1 VSSFTESG
9 ASPVFSKGRD
19 LAETR
24 VVLAAWLRGRIED
37 ATDVEVGEPTYPV
50 GSGLSNETILFQVR
64 IHADG
69 QVRTEDLV
77 LRIHPGDFQLYL
89 DPNFRTQFDLLAA
102 LHAEGSVRVP
112 EVIWYEDDRD
122 VLGHEFFVMRR
133 IWGRVPVSAPVYN
146 VGGWLADATPAQR
159 RTAWTSA
166 MEQLCRIHLIPAET
180 VSFLDKPALGKD
192 PLEQQLSYWEQALAW
207 ATSDTPGAA
216 ALETLGWLRA
226 HVPAQEPGLS
236 WGDARIGNIMFG
248 DDFEVVGVV
257 DWEQASLGG
266 PLQDLGWWL
275 QMDEHHSIRQGVTR
289 LDGLGTREE
298 TIDFWEQRVGR
309 RVDGG
314 DLHWHEVFAAFKLMV
329 IGRRVG
335 ELGGA
340 GPLMPKSGK
349 GFDDQSALI
358 DTGLDPGLDTDE
370 PKRSTDA

>member
-1 VSSFTESG
+1 MAPRTDR
-9 ASPVFSKGRD
+9 GRD
-19 LAETR
+19 R
-24 VVLAAWLRGRIED
+24 DRGR
-37 ATDVEVGEPTYPV
+37 EPTYPV
-50 GSGLSNETILFQVR
+50 GSGLSNETILFQAR

-69 QVRTEDLV
+69 QVRTVDLV
-77 LRIHPGDFQLYL
+77 LRVHPGDFQVYL

-166 MEQLCRIHLIPAET
+166 MEQLCRIHLIPVET
-180 VSFLDKPALGKD
+180 VSFLDKPELGAD
-192 PLEQQLSYWEQALAW
+192 PLEQQLSYWEHALAW
-207 ATSDTPGAA
+207 STGANPGDS

-226 HVPAQEPGLS
+226 HVPDQEPGLS

-266 PLQDLGWWL
+266 AMQDLGWWL
-275 QMDEHHSIRQGVTR
+275 QMDEHHSIRQGVRASTASALAR
-289 LDGLGTREE
+289 RPSTSGSNA
-298 TIDFWEQRVGR
+298 GR
-309 RVDGG
+309 RVDE

-335 ELGGA
+335 GSA
-340 GPLMPKSGK
+340 GRTTHAGVGQ

-358 DTGLDPGLDTDE
+358 DTDRGTDE
-370 PKRSTDA
+370 PDRSTDD